1 MGSRKIII
9 HATNVTYVSNS
20 SKKLKSHI
28 KAVHG
33 ALELNV
39 FLCCKV
45 FRSTKEPYIIGFH
58 IPCDFKCFRSQNL
71 KKHVDSEHKGI
82 RYYCDKCPRSSKQ
95 KYNLDTHLIHQCKS
109 LTSNSLQP
117 EHKAHKCNQCT
128 FSTFKRSESKEHVAN
143 RHEWK
148 TKSSQLY
155 QCGHVAKCHATLKEY
170 IAVQQE
176 GKLNIHCL

>member
-1 MGSRKIII
+1 MGSRK
-9 HATNVTYVSNS
+9 
-20 SKKLKSHI
+20 
-28 KAVHG
+28 
-33 ALELNV
+33 ELNV
-39 FLCCKV
+39 KNA
-45 FRSTKEPYIIGFH
+45 TKCFFMLQGLSIHKRAVHNRIPYPCH
-58 IPCDFKCFRSQNL
+58 LCDFKCFRSQNL
-71 KKHVDSEHKGI
+71 KKHVDSEHKEI
-82 RYYCDKCPRSSKQ
+82 RYYCDKWPRSFKQ
-95 KYNLDTHLIHQCKS
+95 KFNLDTHLIHECKS

-117 EHKAHKCNQCT
+117 EHKAQKCNQCT

-155 QCGHVAKCHATLKEY
+155 QCGHVAKCHATLKEC